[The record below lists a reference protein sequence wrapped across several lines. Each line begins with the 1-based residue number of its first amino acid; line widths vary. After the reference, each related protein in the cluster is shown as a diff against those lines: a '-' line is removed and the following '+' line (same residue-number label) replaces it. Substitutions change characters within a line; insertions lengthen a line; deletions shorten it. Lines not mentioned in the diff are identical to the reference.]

1 MNPYYHGRG
10 IFKYDPA
17 LYAKTKIAPS
27 DFTVGARMAVGS
39 MTGEATIGRFG
50 GLAVFNRALSD
61 AELKKLHDTA
71 DVASIPAKP

>member
-17 LYAKTKIAPS
+17 LHAQTKIAPS

-39 MTGEATIGRFG
+39 MTGEATIGKFG

-61 AELKKLHDTA
+61 AEMQKLHQAA
-71 DVASIPAKP
+71 DVGSIQP